1 MDDFQAH
8 SSIKPMGE
16 WGGIVQYGPGDAGMI
31 VMFYL
36 KPVVN
41 PARSQESGRPFY
53 EDQVFVRIHPP
64 GERLNIIDRRANDS
78 DKKRWPMQWHQFKD
92 NAPQVGASGTPVE
105 MLFPAQPANA
115 AALKA
120 SGVHTVEQL
129 SELSAHAIEN
139 IGMGAQQWVNDAKRY
154 LQVANK
160 GVKASEMKAML
171 EERDRTISSQAH
183 TIELLQA
190 EVASLR
196 EHAAQTVT
204 MQDVQQMIA
213 NQGGSQGHRPQFA
226 PGKQQPFDAQTAQI
240 NATHIT
246 NDLAKASKAKPA
258 AKLARLRMSELQN
271 SLGELHAYF

>member
-8 SSIKPMGE
+8 SNIKPMGN
-16 WGGIVQYGPGDAGMI
+16 WGGVVEYGPGDAGMI

-41 PARSQESGRPFY
+41 PGKSKEAGRPFY

-64 GERLNIIDRRANDS
+64 GERLNIIDRKAMDN
-78 DKKRWPMQWHQFKD
+78 DKKRWPMQWAQFRD
-92 NAPQVGASGTPVE
+92 NAPQVTNGTPVE
-105 MLFPAQPANA
+105 MLFPANPANA

-129 SELSAHAIEN
+129 ADLSAHAIEN

-171 EERDRTISSQAH
+171 EERDRTINSQSH

-190 EVASLR
+190 EVAALR
-196 EHAAQTVT
+196 EHAQQTVT
-204 MQDVQQMIA
+204 MQDVQQMLA
-213 NQGGSQGHRPQFA
+213 NQGGRQGQRAQFA
-226 PGKQQPFDAQTAQI
+226 PGKQQPFDHQAAQI
-240 NATHIT
+240 AANHIT
-246 NDLAKASKAKPA
+246 NDLAKAAKAKPA
-258 AKLARLRMSELQN
+258 AKRARLRVS
-271 SLGELHAYF
+271 